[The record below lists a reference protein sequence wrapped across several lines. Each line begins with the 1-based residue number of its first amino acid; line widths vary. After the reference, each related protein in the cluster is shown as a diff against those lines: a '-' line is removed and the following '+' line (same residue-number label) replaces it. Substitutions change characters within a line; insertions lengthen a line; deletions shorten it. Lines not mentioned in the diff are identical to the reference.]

1 MGRYLAID
9 YGKKRVG
16 VAVSDPLKIIA
27 NGLTT
32 VESNKIFDFLTL
44 YFEKED
50 VELVIVGLPKQLNNE
65 ASENMPRVEEFVK
78 KFKEKFPEKEV
89 EYYDERFTS
98 KMAQRT
104 MIDGGLKKKQ
114 RMNKALVDEISATII
129 LQGYMESIRGF

>member
-32 VESNKIFDFLTL
+32 VESNKIFDFLKL

-129 LQGYMESIRGF
+129 VKGYMEGIRGF